1 LGLQFGE
8 TNNSCFKGC
17 GKLMA
22 IETEPVKVRKA
33 EVSEHELT
41 EDDLAMTIGCFT
53 DKFSHYLGTFKEI
66 LENNG
71 TTTTIRPYVKQAE
84 DLMYQIPVFK
94 PVPPFIIYKS
104 QMPKEIKKVY
114 YEFKNFSYKHE
125 FEAAILDAVGRVFE
139 NLNSEYYHR
148 SVKKLLWVKAI

>member
-1 LGLQFGE
+1 MSTQIKPK
-8 TNNSCFKGC
+8 T
-17 GKLMA
+17 
-22 IETEPVKVRKA
+22 RKA
-33 EVSEHELT
+33 VVSPYELT
-41 EDDLAMTIGCFT
+41 DDDLAMTTGCFVDT
-53 DKFSHYLGTFKEI
+53 FSHHLGTHQEI

-71 TTTTIRPYVKQAE
+71 ITTTIRPYIKQAE

-104 QMPKEIKKVY
+104 QMPKQLKKVY
-114 YEFKNFSYKHE
+114 DGFKNFSYKHE

-148 SVKKLLWVKAI
+148 SVKKLLWVRAI